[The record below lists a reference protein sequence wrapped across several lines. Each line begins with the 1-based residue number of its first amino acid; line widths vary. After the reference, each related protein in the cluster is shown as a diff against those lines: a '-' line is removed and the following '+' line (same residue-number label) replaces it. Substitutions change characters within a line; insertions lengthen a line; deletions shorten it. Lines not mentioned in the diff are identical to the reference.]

1 MFSNFLIL
9 SQKKSFYD
17 YLIVKST
24 PAFKY
29 HSSNFNSAGFR
40 LVEVTEF
47 LASALPWPS
56 TLWPSLNCSLVTN
69 IMWLLSFNN
78 KYHSLIINMWLLSFN
93 NKIQSATSVWN
104 LTLVQIKEEN
114 CSFLSVCSLQNCL
127 KMYSPVN
134 KNCREKSC
142 NFLK

>member
-29 HSSNFNSAGFR
+29 PSSNFKSAGFR
-40 LVEVTEF
+40 LVEVTEV

-56 TLWPSLNCSLVTN
+56 TLWTSLNCSLVTN

-93 NKIQSATSVWN
+93 NKIQSAISVWN

-134 KNCREKSC
+134 KNRREKSLI
-142 NFLK
+142 F